1 MREIPA
7 ELLNKLM
14 SQHQT
19 KANNSDPRMS
29 VTIARAKTTVMDT
42 SYFTTETIRSK
53 SGLGDISLAG
63 RRLKAFGPPDRIY
76 EIHVDTGVVKTAT
89 REYPDKL
96 KDGWKDQF
104 ELGFG
109 SSVAIAFDGN
119 WVRYRKLWR
128 LITSEKPFI
137 FWVDDLGNLWSQ
149 YWDDASTKFQLATGV
164 VKVKAIR
171 AWKNASYIDKDQ
183 GIVVGFIK
191 TDGSLNY
198 RSYCQQ
204 FDGTYQ
210 WENEQLVTEFTG
222 TAVSLNMFITND
234 YRMGFVVENNVG
246 SIQWFITQR
255 NWAGMASPDEYL
267 KSSIKNIKFEV
278 IPLTHTSYDQNDEY
292 ISTEIL
298 PWFNVAEPIY
308 PFPINAENDD
318 EYTIRLKFNYLIDND
333 VSLSASAFT
342 IKDNSNIQF
351 TINSIMPGIDN
362 SEIVFIMSNITSA
375 SGDLFITYDRSLY
388 ELDCLN
394 QGSRFGIDSFVFNFT
409 PELTPPE
416 GYDVENISISLP
428 LTFIPKQVYYTYTK
442 NSGDNISISI
452 SNIGFIVTKVGS
464 NPL

>member
-76 EIHVDTGVVKTAT
+76 EIHVDTGLVRTAI

-104 ELGFG
+104 ELGLG
-109 SSVAIAFDGN
+109 SAVAIAFDGN

-137 FWVDDLGNLWSQ
+137 FWVDNLGNLWSQ
-149 YWDDASTKFQLATGV
+149 YWDDVSTKFQLASDVT
-164 VKVKAIR
+164 KVKAIR

-191 TDGSLNY
+191 SDGTLNY

-204 FDGTYQ
+204 FDGTYS
-210 WENEQLVTEFTG
+210 WENEQLVTEFVG
-222 TAVSLNMFITND
+222 IGVSLNLFITND
-234 YRMGFVVENNVG
+234 YRMGFVIENSLG
-246 SIQWFITQR
+246 SVQWFITQR

-267 KSSIKNIKFEV
+267 KSSIKDIKFEV
-278 IPLTHTSYDQNDEY
+278 LPLTHLNFKLDDEN
-292 ISTEIL
+292 INTCIL

-308 PFPINAENDD
+308 PLPISAENED
-318 EYTIRLKFNYLIDND
+318 EYTIRLKFNYLIDAD
-333 VSLSASAFT
+333 LTQVASAF
-342 IKDNSNIQF
+342 IVKDNTNISF
-351 TINSIMPGIDN
+351 AVISTIPGIDN
-362 SEIVFIMSNITSA
+362 SEIIFSMSNFTSA
-375 SGDLFITYDRSLY
+375 SGDLYISYDRSLF

-394 QGSRFGIDSFVFNFT
+394 QGCRFAIESFVFNFT

-416 GYDVENISISLP
+416 GFDIENISISLP
-428 LTFIPKQVYYTYTK
+428 ITFIPKQVYYLYAK
-442 NSGDNISISI
+442 NSGDNITISI
-452 SNIGFIVTKVGS
+452 SNLSFVVTKVGS